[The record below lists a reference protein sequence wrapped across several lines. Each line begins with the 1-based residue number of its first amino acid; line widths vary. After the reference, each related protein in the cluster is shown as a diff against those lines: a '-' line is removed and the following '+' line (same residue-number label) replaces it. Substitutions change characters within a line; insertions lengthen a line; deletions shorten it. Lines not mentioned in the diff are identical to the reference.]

1 MTLAIALNKRSSA
14 VRADF
19 QQFYGLNIDNMGS
32 DFSTLHAA
40 DLLVELPD
48 NSRVKM
54 MQQEGG
60 SIWTFDRMLAA
71 LCVDALNTLVWMQT
85 KDGHKNRNRPKS
97 LIPKQK
103 QKSRQL
109 EAVAMSIDELDA
121 ILHRPRGGEN
131 NG

>member
-1 MTLAIALNKRSSA
+1 
-14 VRADF
+14 
-19 QQFYGLNIDNMGS
+19 MGS

-71 LCVDALNTLVWMQT
+71 LCVDALNLLVWMQT
-85 KDGHKNRNRPKS
+85 KDGRKGRNRPKS
-97 LIPKQK
+97 ILPARKP
-103 QKSRQL
+103 KSRQL
-109 EAVAMSIDELDA
+109 DSCAMSIDELDA

>member
-32 DFSTLHAA
+32 EFSTAHAA

-54 MQQEGG
+54 MEQESGG
-60 SIWTFDRMLAA
+60 VWTFDRMLAA
-71 LCVDALNTLVWMQT
+71 TCADALNLLVWMQT
-85 KDGHKNRNRPKS
+85 KDGRKGRNRPKS
-97 LIPKQK
+97 ILPARRP
-103 QKSRQL
+103 KSRQL
-109 EAVAMSIDELDA
+109 DSCAMTIDELDE
-121 ILHRPRGGEN
+121 ILHRPRGGESR
-131 NG
+131 